1 MATALPFGVYIGAW
15 VTMFDVPRGDE
26 AFGSRTIPEY
36 LGDRYRS
43 DALRLLAAVVVD

>member
-15 VTMFDVPRGDE
+15 VTMFDVRRDE